1 MKNLKIMSAAMAAMM
16 TISALSISALADELD
31 AAAIPEVSVEQSA
44 AERNDQPGRMASNE
58 AERNDQPGRMA
69 SNEAERNDQPVID
82 AVVNDAEVTLNEKA
96 DTVTLFTGGAIT
108 PDVVLY
114 SNGTRLV
121 LGTDYTL
128 DYADNVN
135 VGTATITVTFIGNYT
150 GTRTLHFNI
159 VARALGQND
168 IVISD
173 ISSDP
178 YTYTGS
184 AVTPKPT
191 VSTTEG
197 TTLTENVDYTL
208 TYTDNTDV
216 GTATITIT
224 FKGNYSGEAET
235 TFTIGSQ
242 QLDMD
247 GVNIA
252 TIADQIYTGS
262 AITPE
267 PAVRYGSLVLIKDR
281 DYELSYANNV
291 AVGVATITITL
302 KNNYSGTKDTT
313 FNIVAKAID
322 TGNIQ
327 IGDPQPGDTESGIIR
342 VAAIETQTYSG
353 SAITPQPTVKFGS
366 TTLVEGVDFD
376 FDYANNINAGT
387 ASLSVTLK
395 GNYSGSGNIDFAIN
409 PKTVTD
415 SNVTIGAILDQ
426 IFTGSAITPEPD
438 VTDIER

>member
-16 TISALSISALADELD
+16 TISALSISVLADELD
-31 AAAIPEVSVEQSA
+31 TAVIPADSTISVETPA
-44 AERNDQPGRMASNE
+44 AELPKE
-58 AERNDQPGRMA
+58 E
-69 SNEAERNDQPVID
+69 QPVID
-82 AVVNDAEVTLNEKA
+82 AVVNDTEVTLNEKA

-159 VARALGQND
+159 VARELGQND

-216 GTATITIT
+216 GTATITVT

-247 GVNIA
+247 GVNISA
-252 TIADQIYTGS
+252 IADQIYTGS
-262 AITPE
+262 PITPE
-267 PAVRYGSLVLIKDR
+267 PSVRYGSLVLIKDR
-281 DYELSYANNV
+281 DYELGYANNV

-327 IGDPQPGDTESGIIR
+327 IGDPQPGDTENGVIR
-342 VAAIETQTYSG
+342 VAAIEAQTYSG

-387 ASLSVTLK
+387 ATLSITLK

-426 IFTGSAITPEPD
+426 IFTGSAITPEPE
-438 VTDIER
+438 VTDLER

>member
-16 TISALSISALADELD
+16 TISALGISALADELD
-31 AAAIPEVSVEQSA
+31 TAAMPEVSVEQSEV
-44 AERNDQPGRMASNE
+44 ERNDQPGRMASNE
-58 AERNDQPGRMA
+58 AERN
-69 SNEAERNDQPVID
+69 EQPVID
-82 AVVNDAEVTLNEKA
+82 AVVNDTEVTLNEKA

-173 ISSDP
+173 ILSDP

-184 AVTPKPT
+184 EVTPKPT

-216 GTATITIT
+216 GTATITVT

-247 GVNIA
+247 GVNISA
-252 TIADQIYTGS
+252 IADQIYTGE

-267 PAVRYGSLVLIKDR
+267 PSVRYGSLVLIKDR

-291 AVGVATITITL
+291 AVGVATITVTL

-327 IGDPQPGDTESGIIR
+327 IGDPQPGDTENGIIR
-342 VAAIETQTYSG
+342 VAAIEAQTYSG

-387 ASLSVTLK
+387 ATLSITLK
-395 GNYSGSGNIDFAIN
+395 GNYSGSGNIEFTIN
-409 PKTVTD
+409 PKAVTD

-426 IFTGSAITPEPD
+426 IFTGSAITPEPE
-438 VTDIER
+438 VTDMER

>member
-1 MKNLKIMSAAMAAMM
+1 MKNLKIMSAALAAMM
-16 TISALSISALADELD
+16 TISALSLSAFADELVE
-31 AAAIPEVSVEQSA
+31 EVISEDTQVEELHQV
-44 AERNDQPGRMASNE
+44 E
-58 AERNDQPGRMA
+58 
-69 SNEAERNDQPVID
+69 QPVID
-82 AVVNDAEVTLNEKA
+82 AVLDDAEVTLSGSN

-108 PDVVLY
+108 PDVALY

-121 LGTDYTL
+121 QGTDYTL
-128 DYADNVN
+128 AYENNTN

-159 VARALGQND
+159 VARSLGQND

-184 AVTPKPT
+184 AVTPLPT

-197 TTLTENVDYTL
+197 TTLVKDADYTL
-208 TYTDNTDV
+208 SYDDNVDV

-224 FKGNYSGEAET
+224 FIGNYSGSAET

-247 GVNIA
+247 GVNISA
-252 TIADQIYTGS
+252 IADQIYTGS
-262 AITPE
+262 PITPE
-267 PAVRYGSLVLIKDR
+267 PSVRYGSLVLIKDR
-281 DYELSYANNV
+281 DYTLSYANNV
-291 AVGVATITITL
+291 AVGVATITVTL

-327 IGDPQPGDTESGIIR
+327 IGDPQPGDAENGVIR
-342 VAAIETQTYSG
+342 VATIEAQTYSG

-387 ASLSVTLK
+387 ATLSVTLK

-426 IFTGSAITPEPD
+426 IFTGSAITPEPE
-438 VTDIER
+438 VTDLER

>member
-1 MKNLKIMSAAMAAMM
+1 MKNLKIFSAALAAMM
-16 TISALSISALADELD
+16 TISTLSLSALADELD
-31 AAAIPEVSVEQSA
+31 TAAMPEVSIEQ
-44 AERNDQPGRMASNE
+44 NE
-58 AERNDQPGRMA
+58 
-69 SNEAERNDQPVID
+69 QPVID
-82 AVVNDAEVTLNEKA
+82 AVVNDAEVTLSEKN

-121 LGTDYTL
+121 QGTDYTL
-128 DYADNVN
+128 DYSDNVN
-135 VGTATITVTFIGNYT
+135 VGQATITVTFIGNYT

-191 VSTTEG
+191 VSTSEG
-197 TTLTENVDYTL
+197 TRLYENTDYTL
-208 TYTDNTDV
+208 AYEDNVDV
-216 GTATITIT
+216 GEATITIT
-224 FKGNYSGEAET
+224 FIGNYSGEAET
-235 TFTIGSQ
+235 IFTIGSQ

-247 GVNIA
+247 GVNISA
-252 TIADQIYTGS
+252 IADQIYTGS

-267 PAVRYGSLVLIKDR
+267 PSVRYGSLVLIKDR
-281 DYELSYANNV
+281 DYTLSYANNT

-302 KNNYSGTKDTT
+302 INNYSGTKDTT
-313 FNIVAKAID
+313 FNIVAKTFD

-327 IGDPQPGDTESGIIR
+327 TGDPQPGDTENGIIR
-342 VAAIETQTYSG
+342 VASIPAQTYSG
-353 SAITPQPTVKFGS
+353 SAITPQPTVKFGT

-376 FDYANNINAGT
+376 FSYANNINAGT
-387 ASLSVTLK
+387 ATLSVTLK
-395 GNYSGSGNIDFAIN
+395 GNYSGSGNIEFTIN

-415 SNVTIGAILDQ
+415 SNITIGAILDQ
-426 IFTGSAITPEPD
+426 IFTGAAITPEPD
-438 VTDIER
+438 VTDMER